1 MKPLHIVG
9 IGVIAVA
16 IVVII
21 SLLGDASQYVTFDK
35 AQQMALNGN
44 TNSIHVVGQL
54 LKDPAGEV
62 MGVRST
68 PDRTA
73 CFFVLVDENQNQ
85 QEVFL
90 NEPMPADLIRSEQVV
105 VVGKYQDNIFVADK
119 VLLKCPSKY
128 QEEEVEVSASL
139 N

>member
-9 IGVIAVA
+9 IGVIAIA
-16 IVVII
+16 IIVII
-21 SLLGDASQYVTFDK
+21 SMLGDASQYVTFDK
-35 AQQMALNGN
+35 AQQMAVNGN

-73 CFFVLVDENQNQ
+73 CYFVLVDENNQQ

-105 VVGKYQDNIFVADK
+105 VIGKYKEDLFVADK

-128 QEEEVEVSASL
+128 QEEEINVSA
-139 N
+139 NMR